1 MLFDKI
7 LPQRREKVDLNLWVD
22 LYYDAVWSFCNR
34 RVGPEL
40 ANDATQETF
49 TTAWQKMNAYR
60 TEVAP
65 KTWLFG
71 IAIRHCAN
79 LQRKNRPESP
89 IEDLHFAGSA
99 NPEAQLV
106 DAHRLN
112 LALRNL
118 SEDHRQV
125 VLLHELDGLT
135 YEEIG
140 QALGIP
146 VGTVK
151 SRLHHAFQNLRVA
164 LFEEEAQ

>member
-1 MLFDKI
+1 M
-7 LPQRREKVDLNLWVD
+7 
-22 LYYDAVWSFCNR
+22 
-34 RVGPEL
+34 
-40 ANDATQETF
+40 
-49 TTAWQKMNAYR
+49 
-60 TEVAP
+60 
-65 KTWLFG
+65 
-71 IAIRHCAN
+71 
-79 LQRKNRPESP
+79 
-89 IEDLHFAGSA
+89 
-99 NPEAQLV
+99 

>member
-1 MLFDKI
+1 MQSRFKAPTIASPKQGAPNPHHGPLFFARSLNNSRSSLHSVSELRSLMLFDKI

-40 ANDATQETF
+40 ASDATQETF

-79 LQRKNRPESP
+79 LQRKHRPESP
-89 IEDLHFAGSA
+89 LE
-99 NPEAQLV
+99 
-106 DAHRLN
+106 
-112 LALRNL
+112 
-118 SEDHRQV
+118 
-125 VLLHELDGLT
+125 
-135 YEEIG
+135 
-140 QALGIP
+140 
-146 VGTVK
+146 
-151 SRLHHAFQNLRVA
+151 SRCPNRASLRVRRRRA
-164 LFEEEAQ
+164 SRPFPPAAAGAR